1 MGGMKEEVKYP
12 DQLMVSKTSVRF
24 TAEDKRI
31 GIERT
36 ELMYACEEAERLGAP
51 YLVKVR
57 VGWRGQII
65 EMVFSS

>member
-1 MGGMKEEVKYP
+1 MG
-12 DQLMVSKTSVRF
+12 DISKTTLRI
-24 TAEDKRI
+24 TAENKTI

-36 ELMYACEEAERLGAP
+36 EVMQACEEAEKQGTP
-51 YLVKVR
+51 YLVKTR